1 MIAREVARSLAAIA
15 LGSVLLILTTACSK
29 QAAQSAEFSE
39 NSTQVDP
46 AQLATTCHE
55 LTSHPADKGRFAA
68 GVSDEAVAPGRAI
81 PACELAVASNP
92 DNPTLLFELGRAYWL
107 GGRNA
112 DAVLK
117 FADAADK
124 GHAGA
129 MKYIGDAYLEGR
141 GLPDGVQANIQTAAD
156 WYKKSSDAGFEI
168 ASQAFAE
175 AEEQIR
181 KNRFDPAL
189 FQNGGFM
196 EILYSGKFEDA
207 EAPLAL
213 AYYTQG
219 LVASLD
225 STDALYMDQACKAM
239 IGRLGSQIVNV
250 SELAGIIA
258 QYSKKDDDPVMA
270 SAKILTQLATEKYWK
285 DQGSR
290 DATVLF
296 NKDVLG
302 CDSDVTR
309 SVIEHIMLTS
319 NGKRAF

>member
-1 MIAREVARSLAAIA
+1 MAGRKLARRFVEAA
-15 LGSVLLILTTACSK
+15 LIGLFAMGTSACSE
-29 QAAQSAEFSE
+29 QPIEQNGDFQDA
-39 NSTQVDP
+39 TQVNP
-46 AQLATTCHE
+46 AQLAISCHE
-55 LTSHPADKGRFAA
+55 LTSHPSDKGRFAA

-81 PACELAVASNP
+81 PACEAAVAANS
-92 DNPTLLFELGRAYWL
+92 DDPTLRFELGRAYWL
-107 GGRNA
+107 GGRDE
-112 DAVLK
+112 DAVLA

-129 MKYIGDAYLEGR
+129 MKYLGDAYLEGR
-141 GLPDGVQANIQTAAD
+141 GLPAGIQPNMQTAAD
-156 WYKKSSDAGFEI
+156 WYKKSADAGFDL
-168 ASQAFAE
+168 ASKALAE

-189 FQNGGFM
+189 FQNGKFM
-196 EILYSGKFEDA
+196 EILYTGKFENA

-213 AYYTQG
+213 AFYAKG

-225 STDALYMDQACKAM
+225 STESLYMDQSCKAM
-239 IGRLGSQIVNV
+239 IGRLGSQIVNA
-250 SELAGIIA
+250 SEFAGIIA
-258 QYSKKDDDPVMA
+258 QYANKNDDPGTATV
-270 SAKILTQLATEKYWK
+270 KILIQGVTENYWK
-285 DQGSR
+285 DQGFR

-319 NGKRAF
+319 NGKRAI